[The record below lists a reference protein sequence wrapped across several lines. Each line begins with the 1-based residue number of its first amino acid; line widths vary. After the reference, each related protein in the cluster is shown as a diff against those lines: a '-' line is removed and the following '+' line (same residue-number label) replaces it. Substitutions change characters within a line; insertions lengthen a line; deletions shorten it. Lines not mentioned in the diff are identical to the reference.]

1 VKYSPKTPSVK
12 NPRHAG
18 KKYKGQ
24 STKDKAR
31 GKCGSRLCQ
40 AFRLCPFL
48 VD

>member
-24 STKDKAR
+24 STKDSAVSALSFP
-31 GKCGSRLCQ
+31 C
-40 AFRLCPFL
+40 
-48 VD
+48 